1 MLSDIEM
8 KNNNHKKSHIY
19 CVNVHIPRLY
29 IAIISFEVWLTFF
42 FFVCIDI
49 DEHNKTAKLR

>member
-8 KNNNHKKSHIY
+8 KNNHHKKSHTC

-29 IAIISFEVWLTFF
+29 IAMIIFEVWLTF

-49 DEHNKTAKLR
+49 DEHNKTAKQRR